1 MALPIHSPRLVL
13 RNLAYDDVCSLL
25 EIVSHPSVARITTNM
40 EAGESGI
47 RKYIDLQNA
56 YQPFE
61 KDRYYDLGIEKRED
75 GRLIG
80 LIGLMCQEHRQGLI
94 GWALG
99 INARGKGYATE
110 AASALIAF
118 GFSELGLHRIYA
130 VTSSVNRASWKVM
143 ERVGMRKEA
152 HLREAEFR
160 EGEWIDTLI
169 YAILQP
175 VALEENFVT
184 RD

>member
-1 MALPIHSPRLVL
+1 MPLPIHTQRLVL
-13 RNLAYDDVCSLL
+13 RNLAYEDVSALL
-25 EIVSHPSVARITTNM
+25 EIVSHPSVARITTNI
-40 EAGESGI
+40 EASEGSV
-47 RKYIDLQNA
+47 RKYIDLQNS

-61 KDRYYDLGIEKRED
+61 KDRYYDLGVERTKD
-75 GRLIG
+75 GRLVG
-80 LIGLMCQEHRQGLI
+80 LIGLMCQDHRQGLI

-99 INARGKGYATE
+99 IDERGNGYATE

-130 VTSSVNRASWKVM
+130 VTSSVNRASWRVM
-143 ERVGMRKEA
+143 ERAGMRKEA
-152 HLREAEFR
+152 QLREAEFR

-175 VALEENFVT
+175 VAMEENIVT
-184 RD
+184 SD